1 MGAGASDDDSRSR
14 KAIGASMA
22 KTLCPKDQSSQVHTG
37 AHMSVRWTD
46 ADLRK
51 LRTAM
56 ADDKAPP
63 QKRSKPYRS
72 QWEAEYAGVLELRY
86 RAGEIVSY
94 GYERITLVLPGI
106 VRYTPDFD
114 CVLPDGTIEM
124 HEVKGVLKEV
134 ARDRLRSAVETYPH
148 IHWYL
153 IGESR
158 TPVRLYTPADVP
170 SARKVVK

>member
-1 MGAGASDDDSRSR
+1 
-14 KAIGASMA
+14 
-22 KTLCPKDQSSQVHTG
+22 
-37 AHMSVRWTD
+37 MSVRWTD

-51 LRTAM
+51 LRHAV
-56 ADDKAPP
+56 AEDAAPP
-63 QKRSKPYRS
+63 SKARKAYRS
-72 QWEAEYAGVLELRY
+72 QWEAEYAGTLELRY

-94 GYERITLVLPGI
+94 GYERITLVLPGL
-106 VRYTPDFD
+106 VRFTADFD
-114 CVLPDGTIEM
+114 AVLPDGTVEM
-124 HEVKGVLKEV
+124 HEVKGVLREV

-170 SARKVVK
+170 SARKAVK

>member
-1 MGAGASDDDSRSR
+1 M
-14 KAIGASMA
+14 
-22 KTLCPKDQSSQVHTG
+22 
-37 AHMSVRWTD
+37 RWSE
-46 ADLRK
+46 ADIRK
-51 LRTAM
+51 LRHAV
-56 ADDKAPP
+56 AEDKAPP
-63 QKRSKPYRS
+63 QKPRKAYRS
-72 QWEAEYAGVLELRY
+72 QWEAEYAGTLELRY

-94 GYERITLVLPGI
+94 GYERITLVLPGM
-106 VRYTPDFD
+106 VRFTADFD
-114 CVLPDGTIEM
+114 AVLPDGTVEM
-124 HEVKGVLKEV
+124 HEVKGMLREV